1 MQELSTA
8 ERRQSAGSVTRL
20 RKAGFESAI
29 SRVDE
34 AVDDLAEIA
43 YLIDGL
49 KVSVDRADHADAKWQ
64 SDFEQDIESIRR
76 RQSRYLDLVER
87 ASRWGTSDQLSTLF
101 NSVRKEYLAMKSAL
115 RLGFRQRGPIQC
127 AADWQSPIYSSSFAI
142 EGNRLTD
149 GITEHSWDYK
159 RDGHLDALVYEA
171 AFAKEYCSHLGSKE
185 LKAYLTN
192 SGMAAFTTV
201 LHWLAHEL
209 HLGESTLALQPMYFE
224 NLHLGRAFFPSTI
237 QLHPSAPDELLSHLR
252 SERPSVVLCDAVTNC
267 GEVIWHDF
275 ETILHWASEEADHQL
290 AVVIDTTC
298 LPCAL
303 LPSRLLTGLPENVMV
318 ILVESLAK
326 HHQFGMDTVTGGI
339 ILSHMEEA
347 LQESFRKTRARLGT
361 NIADGSVGSL
371 PEPSKPRLIRRMQR
385 HARNTQVLAEYLEG
399 EAGRQEGAIESVS
412 WLSAGTPASPWYRGT
427 CLTLRLRK
435 AFRSIDCYREF
446 ERRVLELASARNHPI
461 AFSTSFGFDVSRL
474 YVTAP
479 ATRFEEPFLR
489 ISVGTETKD
498 QIDCLSEILIT
509 ASVQLARNPVAEN
522 RITAKQSPESKKAQ
536 LIPAPVKVE
545 KDDLS
550 RTVFLGEEALKSY
563 LCPANFATTPLVEL
577 PSDLN
582 PFRGDG
588 VRLLAKMMPLVPLMN
603 IKSVPAF
610 SMLSKAA
617 ERGELAGVDNIIE
630 SSSSNTVLSLSVI
643 GKLFGIESTSAIV
656 DHAIAPSL
664 VRMLRLFGIEILL
677 HPGPGHELYGKV
689 APRSERAA
697 SLGQQAGWINPGQYS
712 NPDNPEGF
720 ARWLAPDLWLQ
731 TEGRLSVLS
740 CGLGTCGTL
749 VGVSRGLRERNP
761 EIQVV
766 ACSPRAG
773 DAVPGPRERAQLAD
787 VTFAWQSVANASV
800 ELTAEE
806 SFAASIKLLRKG
818 IMGGPSSGMNYA
830 GALHY
835 LEQAKASG
843 QLEEHVRRQGELWCV
858 FLCCDSPLPHVDEY
872 YDALGDKY
880 FPAIRPYQEGDKAV
894 SMKDAN

>member
-1 MQELSTA
+1 MQELITT
-8 ERRQSAGSVTRL
+8 ERRQLAGPVKRL
-20 RKAGFESAI
+20 RCAGFETVVSD
-29 SRVDE
+29 VDE
-34 AVDDLAEIA
+34 AVDDLSEIA
-43 YLIDGL
+43 YLIEGL
-49 KVSVDRADHADAKWQ
+49 ESGSSVNGQASLQWKLA
-64 SDFEQDIESIRR
+64 FEQSLRSMKQ
-76 RQSRYLDLVER
+76 RQAKYLDIIER
-87 ASRWGTSDQLSTLF
+87 ASRWGSAEQLASLF
-101 NSVRKEYLAMKSAL
+101 NGVRKEYLAIKSAL
-115 RLGFRQRGPIQC
+115 RLGYRQKGMLEC
-127 AADWQSPIYSSSFAI
+127 VADWQSPIYSSSIAV
-142 EGNRLTD
+142 GANRLTK
-149 GITEHSWDYK
+149 GIAEHSWDYK
-159 RDGHLDALVYEA
+159 RDGHLDALVYEE
-171 AFAKEYCSHLGSKE
+171 AFVNEYCSHLGSKQ

-224 NLHLGRAFFPSTI
+224 NLHLTQAFFPSTI
-237 QLHPSAPDELLSHLR
+237 QLNSASQDELLGYLR
-252 SERPSVVLCDAVTNC
+252 TERPSVVLCDAVTNC
-267 GEVIWHDF
+267 GEVMSHDF
-275 ETILHWASEEADHQL
+275 ETILHWAAEEADHKL

-298 LPCAL
+298 LPSTL
-303 LPSRLLTGLPENVMV
+303 LPSRLLTGMPENVLV

-339 ILSHMEEA
+339 VVSHMEES

-361 NIADGSVGSL
+361 NIADASVGSL
-371 PEPSKPRLIRRMQR
+371 PQPSKLRLTRRMQR
-385 HARNTQVLAEYLEG
+385 HARNTRLLAETLES
-399 EAGRQEGAIESVS
+399 EAGRKEGAIESVS
-412 WLSAGTPASPWYRGT
+412 WLSEGSPASPWYRGS

-435 AFRSIDCYREF
+435 GFRSIDCYREF
-446 ERRVLELASARNHPI
+446 ESKVLELANARNHPI
-461 AFSTSFGFDVSRL
+461 AFSTSFGFDLSRL

-489 ISVGTETKD
+489 ISVGTETKS

-509 ASVQLARNPVAEN
+509 ASLEIARSRHIARSQAPA
-522 RITAKQSPESKKAQ
+522 AKKLQVIE
-536 LIPAPVKVE
+536 APPKIE
-545 KDDLS
+545 KNEIS
-550 RTVFLGEEALKSY
+550 RTVFLGEESLKNY

-577 PSDLN
+577 PSELN

-617 ERGELAGVDNIIE
+617 QRGELEGVEKIIE

-643 GKLFGIESTSAIV
+643 GKLFGIESTCAIV

-664 VRMLRLFGIEILL
+664 VRMLRLFGIEVLL

-689 APRSERAA
+689 APRSERAT

-720 ARWLAPDLWLQ
+720 ARWLAPDLWSQ
-731 TEGRLSVLS
+731 TGGRLSVLS

-749 VGVSRGLRERNP
+749 VGVSRGLREHNSD
-761 EIQVV
+761 IQVV
-766 ACSPRAG
+766 ACCPKAG
-773 DAVPGPRERAQLAD
+773 DAVPGPRERSQLSD
-787 VTFAWQSVANASV
+787 VSFAWESVANCSI

-818 IMGGPSSGMNYA
+818 ILGGPSSGMNYA
-830 GALHY
+830 GMLQY
-835 LEQAKASG
+835 LQQAKESG
-843 QLEEHVRRQGELWCV
+843 LLKERVERQGELWCV

-880 FPAIRPYQEGDKAV
+880 FPAIQPFQEGDQAV
-894 SMKDAN
+894 SMTHAN